1 MTAALTK
8 ALKSVFPALVGMLL
22 VLGVIAANG
31 RPSVFTDSDNYY
43 SQGRN
48 VVEGVGAFLFPDTV
62 ARAEAPADAKVVA
75 RERVRMKYKHTS
87 MAARSPFYGAW
98 LYGLDQI
105 GTLWLVA
112 AMQSLVVAWL
122 VLLLWRNMAPKS
134 PAWTYYLLMAA
145 LAALTPLPLV
155 AGFAVPDIFAAAA
168 AMGCVLLIVY
178 RDRLARAEL
187 AVVWLILAAAMIFHT
202 SHFLMAAGLIVL
214 GLIVAWF
221 LKAPRK
227 AVVGPAVMIAVAL
240 VIANLG
246 MAIYGMG
253 VRMKTGDEYRR
264 PPFLVARV
272 LADGPGRDYLRSS
285 CARGVEWTLCRFR
298 DLPLDDSDE
307 ILWSNKAELGV
318 FNRANPEERLKIEK
332 EEPRFVL
339 AVVAHDPLGQF
350 GASMKNWGEQLVTAY
365 VDEAMKDPKVYLRH
379 KYWGHSNV
387 ALMYRKVGPCT
398 AEGGCKP
405 RFDWEVLRFLH
416 NGVTLLALSLL
427 VFCLVAGDALQRLR
441 KRDWSD
447 SQSRALAATG
457 LIVGAVIVNAAVCGI
472 LSGVFARYQTRIIW
486 LLPAAAGLMVLVLAR
501 EGVWSRLW
509 AAVLARLPSVSL
521 PGWVEPAFL
530 RFGVVGA
537 CGFTVD
543 AVVLYVLVHGF
554 GVNAYSGRFVSFAVA
569 VMVTWLLNRTFTFR
583 TSGNGGKTR
592 EALVYFGVQA
602 SGGAANIA
610 VYALALL
617 TVPYLKNALIIP
629 LVMGSAAGLC
639 LTYAGSKH
647 LAFRTAPSRGAETMA
662 AE

>member
-1 MTAALTK
+1 MTAALTRT
-8 ALKSVFPALVGMLL
+8 LKSVFPALIGMLL

-31 RPSVFTDSDNYY
+31 HPSVFTDSDNYY

-48 VVEGVGAFLFPDTV
+48 VVEGVGDFLFPQQT
-62 ARAEAPADAKVVA
+62 ARAQPPADAKAVA

-98 LYGLDQI
+98 LFGLDQI

-122 VLLLWRNMAPKS
+122 VLLLWRNVAPKS

-168 AMGCVLLIVY
+168 AMACVLLIVY
-178 RDRLARAEL
+178 RDRLARAE
-187 AVVWLILAAAMIFHT
+187 VTVIWLILASAMIFHT

-214 GLIVAWF
+214 GLLVAWF

-227 AVVGPAVMIAVAL
+227 ATVSPAVMIAVAL

-264 PPFLVARV
+264 PPFLAARV
-272 LADGPGRDYLRSS
+272 LADGPGRAYLRSS
-285 CARGVEWTLCRFR
+285 CERGVEWTLCRFR
-298 DLPLDDSDE
+298 NLPLDDSDE

-318 FNRANPEERLKIEK
+318 FNRANPEERLQIEK

-387 ALMYRKVGPCT
+387 ALMYKKVGPCT

-416 NGVTLLALSLL
+416 NGVALLALSLL
-427 VFCLVAGDALQRLR
+427 VFCLVAGDAVQRLR

-457 LIVGAVIVNAAVCGI
+457 LIVGSVIVNAAVCGI

-486 LLPAAAGLMVLVLAR
+486 LLPAVAGLMVLALAR
-501 EGVWSRLW
+501 EGVWRRMW
-509 AAVLARLPSVSL
+509 AAVLVRLPSVSL

-543 AVVLYVLVHGF
+543 AVVLYVLVHGL
-554 GVNAYSGRFVSFAVA
+554 GMNAYSGRFVSFAVA

-583 TSGNGGKTR
+583 TSGNGGRAR
-592 EALVYFGVQA
+592 EALVYLGVQA

-647 LAFRTAPSRGAETMA
+647 LAFRTAPTRGAETMA